1 MKKQL
6 QKITFFS
13 ALLLSAGTT
22 VFGQIPS
29 YVPTNGLVGW
39 WPFNGNAN
47 DESGNGN
54 NGTVNGA
61 TLTTDRFGN
70 TNAAYY
76 FSSSGCATRI
86 DANVN
91 TTSIQTGLTISVW
104 LMNVGNGCLGPRI
117 LEFWPGSN
125 GPGMA
130 QWGTDYSQGLW
141 GLGSLTSTGF
151 SCSAA
156 IPMSANNVWAHLVYT
171 NNGNQGKF
179 YKNGV
184 LIATVNS
191 TGNPILASSAAFGR
205 MNHPAYDAYNGKL
218 DDIGIWNRALSDCE
232 VAGLFNSVVT
242 TPPTVD
248 LGSDTLNICGLNTSL
263 DATNPAAASYS
274 WNTGETTPNITVSS
288 SGEYHVTVT
297 DTSGCSSS
305 DTVYVSVI
313 DPTITAGQSAFC
325 FGDSTT
331 LQISPSYNSSAGC
344 ESPQSPTLSSWTA
357 IAPASD
363 YFNLIKEGNTY
374 YLRSQTDVF
383 TSSSLNGPWTS
394 LNFSSQIG
402 NTCAGLMLGFDWSN
416 QLFISTCHNDLYA
429 LSGTNWVPKGL
440 GGFGCGGNFIE
451 KLNNNRILV
460 MKAGFMRDLYISDN
474 NGANWTNVTNVDNDY
489 WDIVVAENGTI
500 FSCGGSNTP
509 SLTGIIK
516 SSNNGQNWTQINSQ
530 LNASVTFVYALEKD
544 CNGNLYAIGNDKIY
558 KSQDNGNT
566 WSFLNNV
573 PALGASYFEVATN
586 GDFYIFINN
595 NGFYKS
601 SDNGATW
608 QLITDFPISLNN
620 IIRYMKQI
628 DDKIIVFTTQGV
640 YAKSIQIQANPIWW
654 SDGTTNQTSIQVQPT
669 QTTTYSVTV
678 SDGVGSCTD
687 NITIQVNNPQINA
700 GSDISVCAGDSTTLT
715 ATGASTYAWDN
726 GVVNGQTFVPIVEG
740 YYNVTGTD
748 TLGCSNSVSIFL
760 DLLQPTSSNISL
772 VNCVTYTAPD
782 GAVYTN
788 SGQYTAVIPNNAGCD
803 STISINLTINN
814 PSTGTETKVACDTFT
829 WIDGVTYTE
838 NNTSATYTLQ
848 NAAGCDSVVT
858 LNLTINKLLNL
869 NAGTDQVVCKGE
881 NVILAASGADTYNW
895 NNGISDGVAFSPPLG
910 TTTYTVSGTDGNG
923 CTDTDEVV
931 VTSDYCF
938 EIPGALSPNGDNN
951 NDTWLITGLSNY
963 PNAQVTVFDRWGQKV
978 YEGSSSSTP
987 WDGKYNGKDLPTA
1000 DYYYVIELGNGDKYN
1015 GVVTLK
1021 R

>member
-1 MKKQL
+1 
-6 QKITFFS
+6 
-13 ALLLSAGTT
+13 
-22 VFGQIPS
+22 
-29 YVPTNGLVGW
+29 
-39 WPFNGNAN
+39 
-47 DESGNGN
+47 
-54 NGTVNGA
+54 
-61 TLTTDRFGN
+61 
-70 TNAAYY
+70 
-76 FSSSGCATRI
+76 
-86 DANVN
+86 
-91 TTSIQTGLTISVW
+91 
-104 LMNVGNGCLGPRI
+104 
-117 LEFWPGSN
+117 
-125 GPGMA
+125 
-130 QWGTDYSQGLW
+130 
-141 GLGSLTSTGF
+141 
-151 SCSAA
+151 
-156 IPMSANNVWAHLVYT
+156 
-171 NNGNQGKF
+171 
-179 YKNGV
+179 
-184 LIATVNS
+184 
-191 TGNPILASSAAFGR
+191 
-205 MNHPAYDAYNGKL
+205 
-218 DDIGIWNRALSDCE
+218 
-232 VAGLFNSVVT
+232 
-242 TPPTVD
+242 
-248 LGSDTLNICGLNTSL
+248 
-263 DATNPAAASYS
+263 
-274 WNTGETTPNITVSS
+274 
-288 SGEYHVTVT
+288 
-297 DTSGCSSS
+297 
-305 DTVYVSVI
+305 
-313 DPTITAGQSAFC
+313 
-325 FGDSTT
+325 
-331 LQISPSYNSSAGC
+331 
-344 ESPQSPTLSSWTA
+344 
-357 IAPASD
+357 
-363 YFNLIKEGNTY
+363 
-374 YLRSQTDVF
+374 
-383 TSSSLNGPWTS
+383 
-394 LNFSSQIG
+394 
-402 NTCAGLMLGFDWSN
+402 MLGFDWSN

-451 KLNNNRILV
+451 KLSNNRILV
-460 MKAGFMRDLYISDN
+460 MKAGFLRDLYISDN
-474 NGANWTNVTNVDNDY
+474 NGTNWTNVTNVDNDY
-489 WDIVVAENGTI
+489 WDVVVADNGTI

-601 SDNGATW
+601 SDIGATW
-608 QLITDFPISLNN
+608 QLITDFPISLN
-620 IIRYMKQI
+620 
-628 DDKIIVFTTQGV
+628 KIIVFTTQGV
-640 YAKSIQIQANPIWW
+640 YAKSIQIQANPIWWSNGSTNQFSIQVQPTQTTTYSVTVSDGVASCTDSITIVVNQPLNLLQGADTISICGTSTALDATNPAAVSYLWNNGEITQSITVSSSGEYHVTVTDTAGCSSSDSVYVSAIDPTITAGQSAFCLGDSTTLSVNNLGGNSCGNLPSGFENGLVGRWSFCGNANDESGNGNNGVVTGATLSTDRFGNANSAYHFDGNDFIKVNSVYDYPNKTINCWFNASEIFQNGNNSYQVLNIDSQTLLYGATSAQIGNGILGLNAGGEDPGYVVPIDSNQWYMLTLVRNTSSVQYYLNGVLLGSNNSGTITSTSNDNENLLIGVDRSEIVQFFKGNIDDIGIWNRALTQQEIEQLFYYGNLSTWW

-687 NITIQVNNPQINA
+687 SITIQVNNPQINA
-700 GSDISVCAGDSTTLT
+700 GPDISVCEGESTTLT

-726 GVVNGQTFVPIVEG
+726 GVVNGQAFVPTIEG

-760 DLLQPTSSNISL
+760 DLLQPTSSSISP
-772 VNCVTYTAPD
+772 VNCVNYTAPD

-788 SGQYTAVIPNNAGCD
+788 SGQYTAIIPNNAGCD

-858 LNLTINKLLNL
+858 LNLTINKLLNMS
-869 NAGTDQVVCKGE
+869 AGTDQVVCKGE
-881 NVILAASGADTYNW
+881 NVILAASGAETYNW
-895 NNGISDGVAFSPPLG
+895 NNGVSDGVAFSPPLG
-910 TTTYTVSGTDGNG
+910 TTTYTVTGTDGNG

-931 VTSDYCF
+931 VTSNYCF

-951 NDTWLITGLSNY
+951 NDTWEITGLSNY

-978 YEGSSSSTP
+978 YEGSNASTP
-987 WDGKYNGKDLPTA
+987 WNGKYNEKDLPTA